1 MSVINLFKEHPD
13 TYKRE
18 ALGLLT
24 EKQLNFLIDNL
35 DEDFEE
41 EEEYLLFPD
50 MLDYLKKQGA
60 DKDLLSMLEKALVGA
75 RDGIDISFTIE

>member
-1 MSVINLFKEHPD
+1 MSIINLFKEHPD

-18 ALGLLT
+18 ALGFLT
-24 EKQLNFLIDNL
+24 EKQLNFLIENL

-41 EEEYLLFPD
+41 DEEYLLFPD

-60 DKDLLSMLEKALVGA
+60 DKDLLSILEKALVGA
-75 RDGIDISFTIE
+75 RDGIDICFTIE